1 MEPATVLKVLTGQ
14 DLQAV
19 APEVSV
25 NRPAGHWAHR
35 VPLFDALPGLHGTHV
50 FPDGA
55 EPGLHVIA
63 VAIVNRTK

>member
-1 MEPATVLKVLTGQ
+1 MLKVLTGHN
-14 DLQAV
+14 LQVV

-25 NRPAGHWAHR
+25 KRPAGHRAHR
-35 VPLFDALPGLHGTHV
+35 VPLFEALPGLHGTQV

-63 VAIVNRTK
+63 AATLNRTK